1 MLEVEAEDSDGV
13 AERTVTVVVLKEVD
27 VDVDTGMMVVE
38 GSDLVA
44 AGLTSAEVVVQA
56 VDDTKIDSVKV

>member
-1 MLEVEAEDSDGV
+1 MLEVDIEDSDGV

-27 VDVDTGMMVVE
+27 VEVDMGMIVVE

-44 AGLTSAEVVVQA
+44 AGSTSAEVVVQA
-56 VDDTKIDSVKV
+56 VGDTKINSV